1 MRQLRS
7 ASASWDYDAVK
18 RTTACNSPGF
28 LLTGSL
34 PGKWNKYGIV
44 KQIRIA
50 GTRRVLVRLMP
61 ASHYVRKEA
70 FMIHK
75 EKKAYHVML
84 KDYPDVMDI
93 DQMSELL
100 GISTKTA
107 YKLLKNGQIIALKV
121 GRTYRIPKVHILK
134 YLKMLAQNT

>member
-1 MRQLRS
+1 
-7 ASASWDYDAVK
+7 
-18 RTTACNSPGF
+18 
-28 LLTGSL
+28 
-34 PGKWNKYGIV
+34 
-44 KQIRIA
+44 
-50 GTRRVLVRLMP
+50 
-61 ASHYVRKEA
+61 
-70 FMIHK
+70 MIHK

-107 YKLLKNGQIIALKV
+107 YKLLKNEQIFALKV

-134 YLKMLAQNT
+134 YLKIMAHNT

>member
-1 MRQLRS
+1 
-7 ASASWDYDAVK
+7 
-18 RTTACNSPGF
+18 
-28 LLTGSL
+28 
-34 PGKWNKYGIV
+34 
-44 KQIRIA
+44 
-50 GTRRVLVRLMP
+50 
-61 ASHYVRKEA
+61 
-70 FMIHK
+70 MIHK

>member
-1 MRQLRS
+1 
-7 ASASWDYDAVK
+7 
-18 RTTACNSPGF
+18 
-28 LLTGSL
+28 
-34 PGKWNKYGIV
+34 
-44 KQIRIA
+44 
-50 GTRRVLVRLMP
+50 
-61 ASHYVRKEA
+61 
-70 FMIHK
+70 MIHK

-134 YLKMLAQNT
+134 YLKILTQNT

>member
-1 MRQLRS
+1 
-7 ASASWDYDAVK
+7 
-18 RTTACNSPGF
+18 
-28 LLTGSL
+28 
-34 PGKWNKYGIV
+34 
-44 KQIRIA
+44 
-50 GTRRVLVRLMP
+50 
-61 ASHYVRKEA
+61 
-70 FMIHK
+70 MIHK

-134 YLKMLAQNT
+134 YLKILAQNT